1 MLRAERDTV
10 YSFILNQSAIRELLI
25 SEDKAVGTPIRMNG
39 RNGTI
44 KGVVKDFHFASLH
57 QKIAPL
63 AMFNQADQYNYIF
76 VKLKPG
82 NVAESLKSLGAICAN
97 LLPHRPFEYEFLDQ
111 QYAALY
117 NQEQKTGVLST
128 LFAGLA
134 IIIAS
139 LGLLGLVAFSTA
151 QRMKEIGIR
160 KVLGA
165 SVVNI
170 ILMITKDYSR
180 LVVIAIIIGIPLSYW
195 LINQWWLN
203 NFAYKTEV
211 GAGSFVI
218 AILTCVTIAFG
229 AAGYQAT
236 KAAIVNPT
244 HTLRNE

>member
-1 MLRAERDTV
+1 
-10 YSFILNQSAIRELLI
+10 
-25 SEDKAVGTPIRMNG
+25 
-39 RNGTI
+39 
-44 KGVVKDFHFASLH
+44 
-57 QKIAPL
+57 
-63 AMFNQADQYNYIF
+63 MFNQTTQYNHIF

-82 NVAESLKSLGAICAN
+82 NVGESIKTLGTICSN
-97 LLPHRPFEYEFLDQ
+97 LAPHRPFEYEFLDQ

-117 NQEQKTGVLST
+117 NQEQKTGVLSS

-165 SVVNI
+165 SVPNI

-180 LVVIAIIIGIPLSYW
+180 LVFIAIIIGVPLSYW
-195 LINQWWLN
+195 IINQWWLN

-211 GAGSFVI
+211 GAGSFII
-218 AILTCVTIAFG
+218 AILTCITIAVG
-229 AAGYQAT
+229 AAGYQAP
-236 KAAIVNPT
+236 KAAIINPT
-244 HTLRNE
+244 NTLRNE